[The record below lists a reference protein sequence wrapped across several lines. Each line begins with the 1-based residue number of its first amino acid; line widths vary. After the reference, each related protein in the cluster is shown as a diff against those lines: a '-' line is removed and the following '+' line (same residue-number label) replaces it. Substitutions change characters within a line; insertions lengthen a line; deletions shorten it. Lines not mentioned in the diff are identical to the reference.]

1 MKKKKKKKVNGLG
14 WFVFKGNLM
23 RKQEWKEAMRRQRM
37 DLGKLSGSPI
47 LSGHLSLAADN
58 RRVLWAECQ
67 NGKGSYPELIE
78 QFHYLTISP
87 QDLPALEGRRQSATE
102 RNCKSQTPAVWWGR
116 CRRSS
121 GMMTVGGG
129 FQPVDLSY
137 PQEPRRLFRGAEPI
151 LSGRLEGGSSW
162 WDTSTS
168 LKCSAPRQSDLDQI
182 KMIPFLKKFIFFLA
196 FFLFPLF
203 PSSFPPS
210 FHYFLSH
217 LSSFPLFSSI
227 YILKSL
233 WHLL

>member
-1 MKKKKKKKVNGLG
+1 
-14 WFVFKGNLM
+14 
-23 RKQEWKEAMRRQRM
+23 M
-37 DLGKLSGSPI
+37 DLGKLSRSPI

-87 QDLPALEGRRQSATE
+87 QDLPALEGRRKSATE
-102 RNCKSQTPAVWWGR
+102 RNCKIQTPAVWWGR

-121 GMMTVGGG
+121 GMMTVGG

-162 WDTSTS
+162 WDTSMS
-168 LKCSAPRQSDLDQI
+168 LKRSAPRQSDLDQI
-182 KMIPFLKKFIFFLA
+182 KMIPFFLKFISSLLPSFFL
-196 FFLFPLF
+196 LFP
-203 PSSFPPS
+203 PSFPPS

-217 LSSFPLFSSI
+217 LSSFPLIFSSI

-233 WHLL
+233 WHIL

>member
-1 MKKKKKKKVNGLG
+1 
-14 WFVFKGNLM
+14 
-23 RKQEWKEAMRRQRM
+23 M
-37 DLGKLSGSPI
+37 DLGKLSRSPI

-102 RNCKSQTPAVWWGR
+102 RNCKIQTPAVWWGR

-168 LKCSAPRQSDLDQI
+168 LKRSAPRQSDLDQI
-182 KMIPFLKKFIFFLA
+182 KMIPFF
-196 FFLFPLF
+196 
-203 PSSFPPS
+203 
-210 FHYFLSH
+210 
-217 LSSFPLFSSI
+217 
-227 YILKSL
+227 
-233 WHLL
+233 